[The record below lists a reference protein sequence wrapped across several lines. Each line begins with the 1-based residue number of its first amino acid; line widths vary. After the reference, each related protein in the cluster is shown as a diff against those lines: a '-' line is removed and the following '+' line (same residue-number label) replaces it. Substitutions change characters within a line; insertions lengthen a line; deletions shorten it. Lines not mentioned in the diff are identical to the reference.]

1 MIEIGLYFGNNRS
14 NSIAG
19 MGGFYMASTIT
30 AEHRRD
36 RVLELVRQ
44 KGFCSLPEL
53 ADATGVSE
61 STIRR
66 DLEALEEQAAVRRT
80 HGGVFYVGGTPK
92 LLHFVD
98 RQAAEWEKKKQIGIC
113 AAALVEDGDT
123 VLLDGGSTTYEVAQR
138 LVGRPVQVV
147 TNSLPVANLFVS
159 STNTD
164 LVLIGGY
171 IHSRSGVA
179 LGQYAN
185 DMLAKLNVRRAI
197 MSVAA
202 VNEEG
207 YYNSN
212 LLLVET
218 ERAMIEAADEVIVVA
233 DSTKFGHR
241 SLSRVADLNAV
252 DRLIVDEGISKE
264 WRDRLAAANVNVLIA
279 GPAQETSSTKTESK
293 GDRRQ

>member
-1 MIEIGLYFGNNRS
+1 
-14 NSIAG
+14 
-19 MGGFYMASTIT
+19 MASSIS

-53 ADATGVSE
+53 AEATGVSE
-61 STIRR
+61 STVRR

-80 HGGVFYVGGTPK
+80 HGGVFYVGGAPK

-98 RQAAEWEKKKQIGIC
+98 RQAAHWEKKKQIGIC

-159 STNTD
+159 STGTD
-164 LVLIGGY
+164 LILIGGY
-171 IHSRSGVA
+171 VHSRTGVA

-185 DMLAKLNVRRAI
+185 EMIARLSVRRAI

-218 ERAMIEAADEVIVVA
+218 ERAMMAAADEVIVVA
-233 DSTKFGHR
+233 DSTKFGYR
-241 SLSRVADLNAV
+241 SLSRVAELGAIH
-252 DRLIVDEGISKE
+252 RLVVDEGISQEWKE
-264 WRDRLAAANVNVLIA
+264 RLAAANVNVLIA
-279 GPAQETSSTKTESK
+279 GPMQAPVSNAHDSK
-293 GDRRQ
+293 GDRRP

>member
-1 MIEIGLYFGNNRS
+1 MASS
-14 NSIAG
+14 NS
-19 MGGFYMASTIT
+19 

-53 ADATGVSE
+53 AEATGVSE
-61 STIRR
+61 STVRR
-66 DLEALEEQAAVRRT
+66 DLEALEEQSAVKRT

-98 RQAAEWEKKKQIGIC
+98 RQASQWEKKKQIGIC

-159 STNTD
+159 STSTD
-164 LVLIGGY
+164 LILIGGY

-185 DMLAKLNVRRAI
+185 EMIANLSVRRTI
-197 MSVAA
+197 MSAAA
-202 VNEEG
+202 VNEKG
-207 YYNSN
+207 FYNSN

-218 ERAMIEAADEVIVVA
+218 ERAMMAAADEVIVVA
-233 DSTKFGHR
+233 DSTKFGYR
-241 SLSRVADLNAV
+241 SLSRVAELKAIH
-252 DRLIVDEGISKE
+252 RLVVDEGISKD
-264 WRDRLAAANVNVLIA
+264 WRDKLAAANVNVLIA
-279 GPAQETSSTKTESK
+279 GPTQGIITNESK

>member
-1 MIEIGLYFGNNRS
+1 M
-14 NSIAG
+14 AA
-19 MGGFYMASTIT
+19 AST
-30 AEHRRD
+30 AEQRRD
-36 RVLELVRQ
+36 RVLERVRQ

-53 ADATGVSE
+53 AEAVGVSE

-80 HGGVFYVGGTPK
+80 HGGAFYVGAAPK
-92 LLHFVD
+92 LPHFVD
-98 RQAAEWEKKKQIGIC
+98 RQAAEWEEKKQIGAC

-159 STNTD
+159 STQTD
-164 LVLIGGY
+164 LILIGGY
-171 IHSRSGVA
+171 VHSRTGVA

-185 DMLAKLNVRRAI
+185 EMLARLNVRRTI

-218 ERAMIEAADEVIVVA
+218 ERAMMAAADEVIVVA
-233 DSTKFGHR
+233 DASKFGHR
-241 SLSRVADLNAV
+241 SLSRVAELGAIDLLVV
-252 DRLIVDEGISKE
+252 DAAISQPWRERL
-264 WRDRLAAANVNVLIA
+264 LAANVKVLVA
-279 GPAQETSSTKTESK
+279 GATEEAKSEGNENK